1 MFRVLKSRLL
11 QKHRT
16 FKYPNGP
23 APQLPDRFLGRP
35 VLSGRCP
42 DGCRIC
48 ADSCP
53 YQAIAIRSRDETI
66 GNSATMPVEL
76 DMGRCIFCGACAR
89 ACPEGNIV
97 FSSNWRLAAARRED
111 LVVTSESPAE
121 AECRSDVVCRYYRHS
136 LKLRQVSA
144 GGCNACEA
152 DSNVLG
158 TPAWDMGRFGI
169 SFVASPR
176 HADAL
181 LVTGPVSRNMKLAL
195 EKTFA
200 ALPAPKVVV
209 ACGTCT
215 ISGGPFAGHSEV
227 EDGAESTVPIDLF
240 IPGCP
245 PHPLTILD
253 ALLRLQGIK
262 TP

>member
-1 MFRVLKSRLL
+1 MLRVLKSRLL

-16 FKYPNGP
+16 FKYPDGP
-23 APQLPDRFLGRP
+23 APQLPDRFMGRP

-42 DGCRIC
+42 DDCRIC

-53 YQAIAIRSRDETI
+53 YQAISIGHAGDATIDSRQ
-66 GNSATMPVEL
+66 MPVSL

-97 FSSNWRLAAARRED
+97 FSGNWRLAAARRED
-111 LVVTSESPAE
+111 LVITSESPESAD
-121 AECRSDVVCRYYRHS
+121 CRSEVVCRYYRHS

-144 GGCNACEA
+144 AGCNACEA

-195 EKTFA
+195 EKTYA
-200 ALPAPKVVV
+200 ALPAPRVVI
-209 ACGTCT
+209 ACGTCA
-215 ISGGPFAGHSEV
+215 ISGGPFAGHPEV
-227 EDGAESTVPIDLF
+227 HNGAESTVPVDLF

-253 ALLRLQGIK
+253 ALLRVQGIK
-262 TP
+262 AP